1 MLASFLD
8 LGLCSPAAVK
18 HIEQER
24 SVRRMKVDGREGG
37 RGREEGGRGGEERG
51 REGEG

>member
-8 LGLCSPAAVK
+8 LGLRSPAAVK

-24 SVRRMKVDGREGG
+24 SVRRMKVYGREGERGRGREGG
-37 RGREEGGRGGEERG
+37 GGKEKVYGCR
-51 REGEG
+51 